1 MRIAVCSGSFDPI
14 TLGHMD
20 IIRRTAACFDQVYV
34 CVSPNTEKRG
44 QMFTPKQKLKLVEAA
59 VAELPNVTAEL
70 YGGLLSDY
78 AAEHR
83 ATAIVRGI
91 RSAGDFDTEYQQ
103 AMVNR
108 GLHPGLET
116 LLLPADPAYVYLS
129 STVARETEEREGECV
144 MAENDVNRL
153 IDMLYERVEDA
164 KSPAL
169 KPNLSMVDR
178 DEILDLL
185 DELRSQLPV
194 ELKRAQELLAAREKF
209 VDEAKRDV
217 ERMMRQADLEAKS
230 KISDS
235 EVLYAAKEKARK
247 IIADAEDRSRQLC
260 QVANEYAEDAL
271 ARTEEAV
278 QAALTEVKQS
288 RSAFRAASA
297 AKRQE
302 QREKLDAGK
311 KNAEQ
316 PES

>member
-108 GLHPGLET
+108 GLHPGL
-116 LLLPADPAYVYLS
+116 
-129 STVARETEEREGECV
+129 
-144 MAENDVNRL
+144 
-153 IDMLYERVEDA
+153 
-164 KSPAL
+164 
-169 KPNLSMVDR
+169 
-178 DEILDLL
+178 
-185 DELRSQLPV
+185 
-194 ELKRAQELLAAREKF
+194 
-209 VDEAKRDV
+209 
-217 ERMMRQADLEAKS
+217 
-230 KISDS
+230 
-235 EVLYAAKEKARK
+235 
-247 IIADAEDRSRQLC
+247 
-260 QVANEYAEDAL
+260 
-271 ARTEEAV
+271 
-278 QAALTEVKQS
+278 
-288 RSAFRAASA
+288 
-297 AKRQE
+297 
-302 QREKLDAGK
+302 
-311 KNAEQ
+311 
-316 PES
+316 